1 MAISPTMI
9 GQNGNKI
16 LSTIFLVDSFSDLE
30 SLKNKKN
37 QYQKVITFDFKS
49 HKFLTD
55 YNIQHEISD
64 GYLTYQE
71 LRKLQE
77 KTLELSTWSKQKE
90 ISQLIEYEGINL
102 GNLVFNNFIDFI
114 AGFLKKFCEA
124 QKITQQNP
132 NSDFICS
139 SGMFEI
145 IKIFSNNVKLEKKQ
159 ANVQQD
165 EIIRYGYRLGRLP
178 IQINLSKEKY
188 MKIKTITE
196 LFISKIFN
204 FDKVK
209 NNENFVLLVEFD
221 PIKYQTLFLSD
232 VPDSCNMLLYNRRRP
247 AIWNFESFNV
257 IRKSKCRIVPSGR
270 LANAELQT
278 QIDEIICSVEKQLH
292 NVWSERFF
300 ETFFSINDT
309 SFWKALKPFFEHNL
323 LSVIKDS
330 VREIKLAEK
339 LFERYDIKTI
349 LILSEIGPHE
359 QILMHM
365 AHQKGKHVVLMQH
378 GIPYETKE
386 ASKRNDLSGF
396 FPNFSDAMIVWGK
409 PTKRYLENSGI
420 DPSKLKPLGNSPYDD
435 LFAKKNPVNGDT
447 ILLATSPPMKDI
459 VYDNLVETNEKYRY
473 VIEKICK
480 IVTLLNQK
488 LVIKLH
494 PSLVDFDIES
504 MAKKIN
510 DGILVVNSG
519 SIFPLMENCKLLITF
534 DLSTTILEAQILQK
548 PAISVR
554 LKDYEFGESEILRS
568 CIDTTIENLEINL
581 NKLLTD
587 NSYRQEL
594 IERGNKFVDEYL
606 ENKGNA
612 TESIHKFL
620 TKF

>member
-1 MAISPTMI
+1 MA
-9 GQNGNKI
+9 
-16 LSTIFLVDSFSDLE
+16 TIFLVDSFSDLE
-30 SLKNKKN
+30 SLKNKNN
-37 QYQKVITFDFKS
+37 QYQKVITFDFNS

-55 YNIQHEISD
+55 YNIPHEISD

-71 LRKLQE
+71 LRELQE
-77 KTLELSTWSKQKE
+77 KTLDLSTWSKQKE
-90 ISQLIEYEGINL
+90 ISRLIEYEGINL

-114 AGFLKKFCEA
+114 AGFLKKFCES
-124 QKITQQNP
+124 QKIIQQHP
-132 NSDFICS
+132 NSEFICS
-139 SGMFEI
+139 SKMFEI
-145 IKIFSNNVKLEKKQ
+145 VKIFSNNVKLEKKQ
-159 ANVQQD
+159 VSTRQD
-165 EIIRYGYRLGRLP
+165 EIVRYDFRLGRLP
-178 IQINLSKEKY
+178 IQIDLTKEKY
-188 MKIKTITE
+188 MKLKTITE
-196 LFISKIFN
+196 FFISKIFN

-221 PIKYQTLFLSD
+221 PIKYKNLLLSNIS
-232 VPDSCNMLLYNRRRP
+232 DSCNLLLYNRRRP
-247 AIWNFESFNV
+247 AVWNFESFN
-257 IRKSKCRIVPSGR
+257 IMRKSKCRIITSGR
-270 LANAELQT
+270 LVNIELQT
-278 QIDEIICSVEKQLH
+278 QIDGSIQSIEKKLH
-292 NVWSERFF
+292 NVWNERFF
-300 ETFFSINDT
+300 ETFFSINGI

-323 LSVIKDS
+323 LSVMKDS
-330 VREIKLAEK
+330 ISEIELAKK
-339 LFERYDIKTI
+339 LFERYDIRTI
-349 LILSEIGPHE
+349 LILSEIGPNE

-365 AHQKGKHVVLMQH
+365 THQKGKHVVLMQH

-409 PTKRYLENSGI
+409 PTKKYLEDSGI

-435 LFAKKNPVNGDT
+435 LFAKKNPKNGDT

-459 VYDNLVETNEKYRY
+459 VYDNLVETNEKYRHA
-473 VIEKICK
+473 IEKICK
-480 IVTLLNQK
+480 IVTALNQK

-510 DGILVVNSG
+510 DDILVVNSG

-548 PAISVR
+548 PVISVR
-554 LKDYEFGESEILRS
+554 LKDYGFGESEIIRS
-568 CIDTTIENLEINL
+568 CIDTTIENLETNL

-594 IERGNKFVDEYL
+594 IEKGNKFVDKYL

-620 TKF
+620 TEF